1 MSLAIEAVS
10 VTLQNNSPRWYIALQ
25 DDWYQPSKLEYS
37 SVNSYNKQETG

>member
-1 MSLAIEAVS
+1 MSLAREAVS
-10 VTLQNNSPRWYIALQ
+10 VTLQNNIADIALQ